1 MNRTIGLLQTIQQ
14 TLLRPSSIAIY
25 KAFIRAHVAYGD
37 VILDQ
42 AINNSFH
49 QRLESIQ

>member
-1 MNRTIGLLQTIQQ
+1 MNRTIGLLQTNQQ

-25 KAFIRAHVAYGD
+25 KAFIRAHVASGD